1 MKKEDEKMVSQKK
14 GEKKEG
20 KKSYSPPDL
29 MIHGDLRKITKNAG
43 PFNNDGILGSML
55 L

>member
-1 MKKEDEKMVSQKK
+1 MKKEDKKMVSQKK

-20 KKSYSPPDL
+20 KKSYSAPDL
-29 MIHGDLRKITKNAG
+29 MIHGDVRKITKALG
-43 PFNNDGILGSML
+43 SGTKDGITGSIL